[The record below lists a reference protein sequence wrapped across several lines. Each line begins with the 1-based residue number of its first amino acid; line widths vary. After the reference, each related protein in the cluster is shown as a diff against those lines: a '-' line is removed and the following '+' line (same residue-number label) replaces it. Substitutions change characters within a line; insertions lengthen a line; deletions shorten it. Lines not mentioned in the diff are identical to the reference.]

1 MTTLQYS
8 REFDAFKVVN
18 EGRIAYVPSNKFD
31 SILDQDLVDAIRQA
45 MSNPGDVVAVSNVSN
60 ARGLTPSSAKRHF
73 TM

>member
-8 REFDAFKVVN
+8 REFDSFKVVN
-18 EGRIAYVPSNKFD
+18 ESRVINVPSSKFD